1 MIPLPIRL
9 RKTRTESGISQ
20 ARLADELGLERKTIQ
35 RLESGDKVS
44 RYTAFAVEH
53 WMHRRRRA
61 SREIFERPVGR

>member
-35 RLESGDKVS
+35 RLESGVKVS
-44 RYTAFAVEH
+44 RYTMFAVEH

-61 SREIFERPVGR
+61 RTTVG

>member
-53 WMHRRRRA
+53 WMHRRRR
-61 SREIFERPVGR
+61 EGIHKTGRP